1 MRVDQIRLS
10 ICIPTYN
17 RLKYLKE
24 MLDILLPQ
32 AEVLGVEVCISDN
45 CSTDGTK
52 EFLLNISQ
60 SYKSIKFNVNSTN
73 IGMDLNIIRAMQM
86 AEGKYI
92 LPIGDDEVL
101 PNGSIVTIIETI
113 DDYSD
118 LDVLFLNGWHTNAD
132 LVKIKELLP
141 DSLKGQF
148 FSDPIKVLDYLY
160 KHQALGSFV
169 INKDCLLS
177 DWYKNYLGTYHAYC
191 GIIWDYLIFKH
202 KKDGQCSVVCS
213 SVPVVLLRVIE
224 KTWNTEFLKI
234 MLHDVP
240 TFMNNL
246 PDEYLEIKDKIL
258 RKYCNEK
265 SKIVFLLSYKINY
278 GLSKND
284 VDKYMNHFSRFEIT
298 KAKLVAKLPPMTARF
313 ILKLINIFKNS
324 IKWVLQT

>member
-118 LDVLFLNGWHTNAD
+118 LDVLFLDGWHTNAE
-132 LVKIKELLP
+132 LVKTKELLP

-148 FSDPIKVLDYLY
+148 FSDPIKVLDYF
-160 KHQALGSFV
+160 AT
-169 INKDCLLS
+169 D
-177 DWYKNYLGTYHAYC
+177 
-191 GIIWDYLIFKH
+191 
-202 KKDGQCSVVCS
+202 
-213 SVPVVLLRVIE
+213 
-224 KTWNTEFLKI
+224 
-234 MLHDVP
+234 M
-240 TFMNNL
+240 
-246 PDEYLEIKDKIL
+246 
-258 RKYCNEK
+258 
-265 SKIVFLLSYKINY
+265 
-278 GLSKND
+278 
-284 VDKYMNHFSRFEIT
+284 
-298 KAKLVAKLPPMTARF
+298 
-313 ILKLINIFKNS
+313 
-324 IKWVLQT
+324 